1 MSNHFDH
8 TYAQQMRQIMVMGKD
23 RKDRT
28 GVGTRSW
35 FGLQGRY
42 DLTQGFPL
50 LTTKKIHTKS
60 VFAELLWFLA
70 GETNVKSLQA
80 QGVHIWDEWADENGE
95 LGPVYGSQ
103 WRSWGKK
110 IQSDFL
116 EYPDYTTPIDQ
127 ITNVIEQIRTNPFS
141 RRHIVTA
148 WNPAEVDQMA
158 LPPCHTMFQFYVNP
172 DDNGN
177 PESLSCQ
184 LYQRSAD
191 MFLGVSFNIAS
202 YALLTEMVAA
212 QTGLR
217 AQDFVHT
224 IGDAHIYLNHFDQVN
239 EQLSRESKPA
249 PRLELKHRDSIFD
262 YTLEDIIV
270 HGYQSHAPIKAPIAV

>member
-50 LTTKKIHTKS
+50 LTTKKIFTKGI
-60 VFAELLWFLA
+60 FAELLWFLA

-103 WRSWGKK
+103 WRAWP
-110 IQSDFL
+110 
-116 EYPDYTTPIDQ
+116 YAPDGLHMDGEIDQ
-127 ITNVIEQIRTNPFS
+127 IHEVIQAIRENPFS

-148 WNPAEVDQMA
+148 WNPAEVDNMA

-172 DDNGN
+172 DENGN

-191 MFLGVSFNIAS
+191 LPHHWNPGTPAGN
-202 YALLTEMVAA
+202 AA
-212 QTGLR
+212 
-217 AQDFVHT
+217 AP
-224 IGDAHIYLNHFDQVN
+224 
-239 EQLSRESKPA
+239 SRERRR
-249 PRLELKHRDSIFD
+249 PRLHECRLGTKPFRPATQLVSGDPRRPGITSPWLSVSSLCDLCVEKLVFQHKDHRD
-262 YTLEDIIV
+262 
-270 HGYQSHAPIKAPIAV
+270 

>member
-50 LTTKKIHTKS
+50 LTTKKIFTKGI
-60 VFAELLWFLA
+60 FAELLWFLA

-103 WRSWGKK
+103 WRAWP
-110 IQSDFL
+110 
-116 EYPDYTTPIDQ
+116 YAPDGVHMDGEIDQ
-127 ITNVIEQIRTNPFS
+127 IHEVIQAIRESPFS

-148 WNPAEVDQMA
+148 WNPAEVDNMA

-172 DDNGN
+172 DENGN

-191 MFLGVSFNIAS
+191 MFLGVPFNIAS

-239 EQLSRESKPA
+239 EQLSRESMPP
-249 PRLELKHRDSIFD
+249 PRLELKERDSILD
-262 YTLEDIIV
+262 YTLDDIIV